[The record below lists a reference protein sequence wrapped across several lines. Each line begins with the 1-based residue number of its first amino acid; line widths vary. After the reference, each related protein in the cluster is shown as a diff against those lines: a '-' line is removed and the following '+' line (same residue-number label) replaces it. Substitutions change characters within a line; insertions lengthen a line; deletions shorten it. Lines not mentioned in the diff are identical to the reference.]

1 MIILKESDNLFRVCY
16 YLNNYF
22 SSHFYF
28 FEDKYTYIYI
38 YIRMYYNM
46 VIEGVHLQ
54 LFVPLYYWRQL
65 IIIMK
70 IDLIVFLLLL
80 DASKTFGRIEYVKL
94 FQTLRDRKICP
105 TVLRLIMHMYVN
117 QKILIRWNQ

>member
-1 MIILKESDNLFRVCY
+1 MSIFSKINIL
-16 YLNNYF
+16 
-22 SSHFYF
+22 
-28 FEDKYTYIYI
+28 IYI

-94 FQTLRDRKICP
+94 FQTLRDRKMCP
-105 TVLRLIMHMYVN
+105 TVLS
-117 QKILIRWNQ
+117 

>member
-1 MIILKESDNLFRVCY
+1 
-16 YLNNYF
+16 
-22 SSHFYF
+22 
-28 FEDKYTYIYI
+28 
-38 YIRMYYNM
+38 MYYNV
-46 VIEGVHLQ
+46 VIEGVHLVIQ

-105 TVLRLIMHMYVN
+105 TVMRLILHMYVN
-117 QKILIRWNQ
+117 QKMLIRWNQ